1 MKKGTLKKVLRYAGK
16 YRILIA
22 VSMILAI
29 VTALLSLYVPILAG
43 RAVDQLL
50 GKGAVDFGKV
60 IMILTEMVVS
70 VLIVAICQWIMNK
83 ANNKIT
89 FQVVRDVRREAFDK
103 LQKLSFEYLDTKQ
116 TGDIVSR
123 IISDVDL

>member
-60 IMILTEMVVS
+60 VMILTEMVVS

-83 ANNKIT
+83 ANYKIT

-103 LQKLSFEYLDTKQ
+103 LQKLCE
-116 TGDIVSR
+116 V
-123 IISDVDL
+123 VE

>member
-22 VSMILAI
+22 ISMILAI

-50 GKGAVDFGKV
+50 GKGNVNFERLMSMVHTACRRPRR
-60 IMILTEMVVS
+60 LTETAC
-70 VLIVAICQWIMNK
+70 LPLAT
-83 ANNKIT
+83 A
-89 FQVVRDVRREAFDK
+89 RP
-103 LQKLSFEYLDTKQ
+103 
-116 TGDIVSR
+116 
-123 IISDVDL
+123 

>member
-1 MKKGTLKKVLRYAGK
+1 MKKGTLKKVLNYAGK

-22 VSMILAI
+22 ISMILAI

-50 GKGAVDFGKV
+50 GKDAVNFGKV
-60 IMILTEMVVS
+60 ASILAEMVIS

-83 ANNKIT
+83 A
-89 FQVVRDVRREAFDK
+89 
-103 LQKLSFEYLDTKQ
+103 S
-116 TGDIVSR
+116 S
-123 IISDVDL
+123 IS